1 MQTHTT
7 GRAARLLAAAFAT
20 AVSGYGASAQAPS
33 RFDDARPIYI
43 EGIIAEAAWS
53 PLRSQLVL
61 RVGAASAAPPG
72 DLPEID
78 DMSLPV
84 ALGDSP
90 ARELLGG
97 TVRIDVPGI
106 PRFRSLP
113 GRIAL
118 GDRVA
123 VIAHRNCSPPHQL
136 RAHWVR
142 LASGAVVKPEDRPR
156 DIVNGCRGE
165 GG

>member
-1 MQTHTT
+1 M
-7 GRAARLLAAAFAT
+7 RLTAFA
-20 AVSGYGASAQAPS
+20 AVVTTLAGGGVVAQAPG

-43 EGIIAEAAWS
+43 EGVVAEAAWT
-53 PLRSQLVL
+53 PVRSQFVL
-61 RVGAASAAPPG
+61 RVGAASPAPPG

-90 ARELLGG
+90 ARDLLGG
-97 TVRIDVPGI
+97 AVRIDVPGI
-106 PRFRSLP
+106 PRFRGLP
-113 GRIAL
+113 GRIAI
-118 GDRVA
+118 GDRIA
-123 VIAHRNCSPPHQL
+123 VIAHRNCNPPHQL

-156 DIVNGCRGE
+156 DIVNGC
-165 GG
+165 